1 MADQSY
7 ILADW
12 EKAEG
17 VATSEGFIKPPI
29 ATKNGSFTALEI
41 APGDISS
48 PPTTTVV
55 FLILR

>member
-1 MADQSY
+1 MADQNY

-41 APGDISS
+41 APGDVSS
-48 PPTTTVV
+48 PPQPQ
-55 FLILR
+55 